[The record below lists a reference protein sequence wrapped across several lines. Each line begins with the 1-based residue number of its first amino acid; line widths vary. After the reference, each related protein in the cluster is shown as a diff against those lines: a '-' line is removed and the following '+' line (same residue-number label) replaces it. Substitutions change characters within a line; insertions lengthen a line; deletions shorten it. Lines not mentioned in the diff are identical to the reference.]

1 MRRKKHFNSLR
12 GPGAYIGNLR
22 DISFNILAKK
32 EQHQFF
38 NSTTNRF
45 AGDFIKKTAEDE
57 AIRGPGSYDVVKN
70 AFSRSVSHNRTFTA
84 AFLSKWPENMFGIKD
99 IPGP

>member
-1 MRRKKHFNSLR
+1 MLKKHSLPIY
-12 GPGAYIGNLR
+12 GQKVEL
-22 DISFNILAKK
+22 ISRLQKGIESLANV
-32 EQHQFF
+32 F
-38 NSTTNRF
+38 S
-45 AGDFIKKTAEDE
+45 KKTAEDE

-84 AFLSKWPENMFGIKD
+84 AVLSKRPENMFGIKD